1 MSWLDRYRF
10 KLYVRNSIWMFP
22 ALSIVV
28 GLIVVTLLHQ
38 VERTMGWELNIS
50 PETARMIMGT
60 VAASMFTLVI
70 VGSSAVLL
78 VVQLASA
85 QLTPR
90 IITLVYRNNLGKLS
104 LSVFVFTFTFS
115 VGVLVRIEGS
125 VPLLTSYI
133 AAYGFLINLALFLH
147 FIDNIGKTVRPSSA
161 LGSVGLAGREV
172 VQSLYPSK
180 LRTHHPVLET
190 PVELLNRATQP
201 HRTQRS

>member
-10 KLYVRNSIWMFP
+10 KLYIRHSIWIFP

-28 GLIVVTLLHQ
+28 GLIAVILLHRI
-38 VERTMGWELNIS
+38 ERTMGWELTVS
-50 PETARMIMGT
+50 QETARLVMST
-60 VAASMFTLVI
+60 VATSMFTLVV

-90 IITLVYRNNLGKLS
+90 IIALVYRDNLRKLS

-147 FIDNIGKTVRPSSA
+147 FVDSIGKTVRPSSA
-161 LGSVGLAGREV
+161 LRFLGLAGREV
-172 VQSLYPSK
+172 IQSLYPSK
-180 LRTHHPVLET
+180 LKSHHPVDGNSGRSSK
-190 PVELLNRATQP
+190 PRTQP
-201 HRTQRS
+201 CRSQRS

>member
-10 KLYVRNSIWMFP
+10 RLYVRHSIWLFP

-28 GLIVVTLLHQ
+28 GLIVVILLHRI
-38 VERTMGWELNIS
+38 ERSMGWELNVS
-50 PETARMIMGT
+50 QDTARLVMTT
-60 VAASMFTLVI
+60 VAASMFTQVV

-90 IITLVYRNNLGKLS
+90 IIALVYRNNLRKLS

-125 VPLLTSYI
+125 VPPLTSYL

-147 FIDNIGKTVRPSSA
+147 FVESIGKTVRPSSA
-161 LGSVGLAGREV
+161 LRFL
-172 VQSLYPSK
+172 
-180 LRTHHPVLET
+180 
-190 PVELLNRATQP
+190 
-201 HRTQRS
+201 